1 MLWTLLPSQ
10 AQLLRDGE
18 VIGDDTRF
26 EWLWQFIDAIISEMN
41 SASARLATGEIDEE
55 EWASLAT
62 ALWEDAFIALY
73 LLGRGGEEAM
83 TDDDWDNLSGLLE
96 SQDEFF
102 ENFLMALFTEMSDA
116 QLAHRLTLYADS
128 SQQAYW
134 GAMTTAKKEAGYIEE
149 LWSLGFADHC
159 NTCLTFADEPWMPIG
174 YFPEPGDGHTE
185 CMMKCHCHKE
195 YRKNPEKGE

>member
-102 ENFLMALFTEMSDA
+102 ENFLMALVTGVFCA
-116 QLAHRLTLYADS
+116 QPSHRLPLYADS
-128 SQQAYW
+128 SQQ
-134 GAMTTAKKEAGYIEE
+134 
-149 LWSLGFADHC
+149 
-159 NTCLTFADEPWMPIG
+159 
-174 YFPEPGDGHTE
+174 
-185 CMMKCHCHKE
+185 
-195 YRKNPEKGE
+195 